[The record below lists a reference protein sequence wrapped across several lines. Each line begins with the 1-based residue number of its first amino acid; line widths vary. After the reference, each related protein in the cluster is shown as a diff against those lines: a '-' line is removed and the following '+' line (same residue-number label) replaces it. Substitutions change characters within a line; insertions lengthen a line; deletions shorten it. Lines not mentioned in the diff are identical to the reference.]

1 MHNESVGR
9 LNGPRTSNNGQTI
22 LWLME
27 SCWSKPALCPKIEPD
42 GPLPPPYPIEAAA
55 TAPSSKD
62 ETVSANA
69 VIATLSRGN
78 LHQDR

>member
-42 GPLPPPYPIEAAA
+42 GPLPAAI
-55 TAPSSKD
+55 SD
-62 ETVSANA
+62 
-69 VIATLSRGN
+69 
-78 LHQDR
+78 